1 MRVAWVQNAC
11 ATYLVMSLR
20 RQVCKARDSAAA
32 GRARTGA
39 CAAARRM
46 HVCSWAAG
54 PMRSFSFR
62 SVNQQE
68 ERLLPGM
75 LAS

>member
-1 MRVAWVQNAC
+1 MGAKCVCNLSSYVTATPGVQ
-11 ATYLVMSLR
+11 
-20 RQVCKARDSAAA
+20 KARDGAAA

-39 CAAARRM
+39 CAAAWRM